1 MSKQLWYFL
10 IDGQSD
16 DTTGLYG
23 NFYSYGQ
30 HLGDALNNAFNDAKP
45 EGFNNPNLIQASK
58 LDNFEEIENK
68 DELVTLSDNVFMRQ
82 TTHSFPFDDPDKDFI
97 PPVGISNAVED
108 GEYEYELIKENFV
121 AYGKDENGIF
131 EFELVIGKEN
141 LIEVFLK
148 TIDFIPKVDGFWI
161 YIQNH
166 WDNDNTELW
175 VAKHFVEKEQAL
187 SFLTKQKNNTL
198 ENGYI
203 KIVVHSTLGETNLT
217 LDDHKKIQLH
227 TKNVTVYND
236 FIRQVINLGYTQTE
250 DFYNLEWGFHHW
262 HYRPADSLTRTEF
275 KIMLQDN
282 KFELIDEWSD

>member
-10 IDGQSD
+10 IDGQAD
-16 DTTGLYG
+16 ETTGLYG
-23 NFYSYGQ
+23 NFYAYGQ
-30 HLGDALNNAFNDAKP
+30 HLGEALNNTFNDAKP

-82 TTHSFPFDDPDKDFI
+82 TTHSFSFDDPEKDFL
-97 PPVGISNAVED
+97 PPVGIANAVEV
-108 GEYEYELIKENFV
+108 GAYEYELIKESFV
-121 AYGKDENGIF
+121 AYGKDEKGVF
-131 EFELVIGKEN
+131 EFELVIGKAN
-141 LIEVFLK
+141 LIEVFVK
-148 TIDFIPKVDGFWI
+148 TINFIPTVDGFWI

-175 VAKHFVEKEQAL
+175 VAKHFVEKAQVL
-187 SFLTKQKNNTL
+187 SFLTKQKKNTL

-203 KIVVHSTLGETNLT
+203 KIVVHSNLGETNLT

-227 TKNVTVYND
+227 TKDETVFNN
-236 FIRQVINLGYTQTE
+236 FIRQVMGLGYTQSD

-275 KIMLQDN
+275 IAMLQDN
-282 KFELIDEWSD
+282 KFELIDKWGH